1 MPTRAAHF
9 FPRLCLP
16 RERCTFKKAERW
28 GFPRRV
34 SVLCHN
40 YLRPLFGP
48 RKQGIRPFTNTGEMT
63 WQPSEPYN
71 TTKTRTDI
79 SARLTRSPSRQ
90 LSSWSRRARLM
101 MRNRITGSCRGGIEI
116 GAAWKRMSERSGNE
130 YVSLSF
136 EAPEFGR
143 TRLFANLGKMPGQ
156 DDPNL
161 LSVIWNADDC
171 RA

>member
-1 MPTRAAHF
+1 MATIGTVQYGEDKNRYFGTLNTLTIKAAIELVPTRKTNDAQ
-9 FPRLCLP
+9 PDYRI
-16 RERCTFKKAERW
+16 
-28 GFPRRV
+28 V
-34 SVLCHN
+34 S
-40 YLRPLFGP
+40 
-48 RKQGIRPFTNTGEMT
+48 
-63 WQPSEPYN
+63 
-71 TTKTRTDI
+71 
-79 SARLTRSPSRQ
+79 
-90 LSSWSRRARLM
+90 
-101 MRNRITGSCRGGIEI
+101 GGIEI